1 LPAGRAGSTGLIA
14 GVLVVCAIGLA
25 CWGVY
30 LGATLHQHYL
40 VRRWG
45 LAWTGLDVAEAAALL
60 GTALLLWRRSVFAA
74 LAAASTSTL
83 FLVDAWFDV
92 VTSKQGVD
100 NAMALS
106 LAFFGELPLSV
117 FCAVVAVR
125 AARGGSGASA
135 EQRRRRPQGTGA
147 RPA

>member
-1 LPAGRAGSTGLIA
+1 LPADRGGTGLVA
-14 GVLVVCAIGLA
+14 GVLVVFAIGLA

-45 LAWTGLDVAEAAALL
+45 LAWMGLDVGEAAALL

-100 NAMALS
+100 NAMALG
-106 LAFFGELPLSV
+106 LALFGELPLSI

-125 AARGGSGASA
+125 VARGDNRRSA
-135 EQRRRRPQGTGA
+135 EQRGQRPQGTDA
-147 RPA
+147 QPA

>member
-1 LPAGRAGSTGLIA
+1 LPADRVGSTGLIA
-14 GVLVVCAIGLA
+14 GVLVVCAVVLA

-45 LAWTGLDVAEAAALL
+45 LAWMGLDVAEAAALL
-60 GTALLLWRRSVFAA
+60 GTALLLWRRSMFAA

-100 NAMALS
+100 NAMALG
-106 LAFFGELPLSV
+106 LAIFAELPLSV

-125 AARGGSGASA
+125 VARGGAVRSA
-135 EQRRRRPQGTGA
+135 KQRQQRPQGTDA